1 MAVLPIAYKLN
12 QDNENW
18 NNGHLLDELEKLF
31 SQLGWHSGTI
41 RYGVPTYV
49 AGANVPNYAA
59 SNTPNVLSRYD
70 SQGGTAVSYNGHF
83 GVGGIVTPLD
93 YSKFRSRRFDVTKDG
108 TSNWQLQEYWKP
120 TSVDASTN
128 TITLPATTQY
138 YTLDGTKVESLAQTG
153 KKIVWMPEDSA
164 GANNIGGLTPGNTYY
179 VIAVSADDDK
189 TEIKLADTYAEA
201 IAGTP
206 VKNLSGDPTSG
217 TYLYDTTNKQVFREA
232 IGTDNN
238 NGSVN
243 NKDREVVILLGDS
256 VEYHFPNNDIAE
268 FKVVNQSLANGDT
281 YSSTK
286 ELSYANRANLNTS
299 ARPNSYFGGSN
310 TSNDFYPTSKA
321 GEHTT
326 GNFLRWY
333 TVGWGCTEDQMPD
346 YWIDQPGN
354 GIVPALDSVKPGNRA
369 VMNSH
374 SVSPKDAFGDGNW
387 PNSQWYP
394 RNEYWYCSA
403 ANPSDMQGKI
413 SIRGRCH
420 TSYSSYQDHTPFW
433 YVTIA
438 GSTGGGTTTG
448 AGDLK
453 LRIERNSY
461 AYSSNYVNRVRNIEI
476 LNVAST
482 STSAYDAGTGQN
494 GGWADSKVFSI
505 DGKLTGGVSTTN
517 DISFGANAA
526 ETTSNGCDGTCSL
539 HTVDYKGVGGWWQR
553 DKDDKW
559 AVMRVENSSDKKYG
573 INFYAFYFD
582 YRATGNT
589 DGTNSHKLSI
599 SSGLYWNTMN
609 HYGANDPRK
618 CNWSYASSF
627 GRWAGAPGTE
637 AQSTNYLPMDLD
649 SASTDNMPDPI
660 AFTSDA
666 NPYTY
671 KHEVRLYQAPN
682 TQDSNFA
689 MISFVGYQS
698 NDPILYDTFILHKGT
713 TFGNPNPGVDMD
725 HLMVSGITKIHK
737 PYEQGTTYHTNINIS
752 TYMPHYSANYGG
764 YNASSSYSGAF
775 TVPAGTSGMTVTR
788 NYLYGYMRDAHQK
801 RRAFSDNYGQN
812 IFDTTS
818 NTNPG
823 SDYSSYG
830 YNLIYHRDVTYELIP
845 ETEANFIDFYKP
857 ISGIPICKTFIPC
870 PYYMPDDFVFIQV
883 SSTPNAVDYRV
894 GDTVTISGN
903 EKYSIVVPSYKQNIN
918 GITNPADGDATHT
931 AALLL
936 CVRVAN

>member
-49 AGANVPNYAA
+49 APAGAAAYSATVSPNL
-59 SNTPNVLSRYD
+59 LSRYD
-70 SQGGTAVSYNGHF
+70 TQEGTAVAYNGSY
-83 GVGGIVTPLD
+83 GVGGYVTPLSS
-93 YSKFRSRRFDVTKDG
+93 SKFRTRRFDVTKDG
-108 TSNWQLQEYWKP
+108 TSHWQLQEYWKP

-128 TITLPATTQY
+128 TITFPATTQY
-138 YTLDGTKVESLAQTG
+138 YTSDGTKVETFAQTG

-217 TYLYDTTNKQVFREA
+217 TYLYDTTNKQIFREA

-243 NKDREVVILLGDS
+243 NKDREVVILQGDYL
-256 VEYHFPNNDIAE
+256 EYHFPNDDIAE

-281 YSSTK
+281 YSATK
-286 ELSYANRANLNTS
+286 ELSHANRANLNLYG
-299 ARPNSYFGGSN
+299 RPNWYFGGTN
-310 TSNDFYPTSKA
+310 TSGDWFPNSKA

-326 GNFLRWY
+326 GNFLKWY
-333 TVGWGCTEDQMPD
+333 TTGWGCSEDQMPD

-354 GIVPALDSVKPGNRA
+354 GTVPALDSITPGNRVA
-369 VMNSH
+369 MNSFQAA
-374 SVSPKDAFGDGNW
+374 PKGAYGDDKW

-394 RNEYWYCSA
+394 RNEYWYVSS

-420 TSYSSYQDHTPFW
+420 TSYSSYQDHCPFW
-433 YVTIA
+433 YVTIP

-448 AGDLK
+448 AGDLT
-453 LRIERNSY
+453 LRIERNT
-461 AYSSNYVNRVRNIEI
+461 AAHSSNYQHRVRTIEI

-494 GGWADSKVFSI
+494 GGWADSKVFTL

-517 DISFGANAA
+517 DIKFGTNTA
-526 ETTSNGCDGTCSL
+526 ETTTYAADGTCSL

-553 DKDDKW
+553 DKNDKW

-573 INFYAFYFD
+573 VNFYAFYFD

-589 DGTNSHKLSI
+589 DTTNCHRI
-599 SSGLYWNTMN
+599 GIASGLYWNTMN

-618 CNWSYASSF
+618 CYSSYASAF
-627 GRWAGAPGTE
+627 GRWAGKPGTE
-637 AQSTNYLPMDLD
+637 AQSYNYISMDLD
-649 SASTDNMPDPI
+649 SNSSDNVEYLD
-660 AFTSDA
+660 FTSDA

-689 MISFVGYQS
+689 IISFVGYQS
-698 NDPILYDTFILHKGT
+698 NTPILYDSFILHKGT

-725 HLMVSGITKIHK
+725 HLMVSGVTAIAK
-737 PYEQGTTYHTNINIS
+737 PYEQSSYYHTNININ
-752 TYMPHYSANYGG
+752 TYVPHYSAGNANYSTSAG
-764 YNASSSYSGAF
+764 YSGYA
-775 TVPAGTSGMTVTR
+775 TVPAPQSGMTVTR
-788 NYLYGYMRDAHQK
+788 NYLYGYMRDAYQ
-801 RRAFSDNYGQN
+801 RRRIFSDNYGQN

-818 NTNPG
+818 NYDPANAYNT
-823 SDYSSYG
+823 YT
-830 YNLIYHRDVTYELIP
+830 YNLIYHRDVTYERIP

-857 ISGIPICKTFIPC
+857 ISGIPICQAFIPC

-883 SSTPNAVDYRV
+883 SSTPNAVEYRV
-894 GDTVTISGN
+894 GDTVTVSGN

-918 GITNPADGDATHT
+918 GITNPSDSDATHT

>member
-1 MAVLPIAYKLN
+1 MAVTPIAYKLN

-49 AGANVPNYAA
+49 AAANAPNFAA
-59 SNTPNVLSRYD
+59 TTSPNPMGRYD
-70 SQGGTAVSYNGHF
+70 TYNGGAQGYNSTM
-83 GVGGIVTPLD
+83 GVGGYVTPLG
-93 YSKFRSRRFDVTKDG
+93 SSLFRTRRFDVTKDG
-108 TSNWQLQEYWKP
+108 TSHWQLQEYWKP

-128 TITLPATTQY
+128 TITFPATTQY
-138 YTLDGTKVESLAQTG
+138 YTPDGTKVETLAQTG

-179 VIAVSADDDK
+179 VIAVSADNNK

-217 TYLYDTTNKQVFREA
+217 SYLYDTTNKQIFREA

-243 NKDREVVILLGDS
+243 NKDREVVILQGDRI
-256 VEYHFPNNDIAE
+256 EYHFPNNDIAE

-286 ELSYANRANLNTS
+286 ELSYANRSNLNTY

-310 TSNDFYPTSKA
+310 TSGDWFPTSKA

-326 GNFLRWY
+326 GNFLRWD
-333 TVGWGCTEDQMPD
+333 TVGWGCSEDQMPD

-354 GIVPALDSVKPGNRA
+354 GTVPALDSITPGNRA
-369 VMNSH
+369 VMNHYNVAS
-374 SVSPKDAFGDGNW
+374 KDGYGDGQW
-387 PNSQWYP
+387 PNSEWYP
-394 RNEYWYCSA
+394 RNEYWYVSS

-420 TSYSSYQDHTPFW
+420 NSYQSYQDHNPFW
-433 YVTIA
+433 YVTIPA
-438 GSTGGGTTTG
+438 STGGGTTTG

-453 LRIERNSY
+453 LRIERNGY
-461 AYSSNYVNRVRNIEI
+461 TYSANWVNRVRNIEI

-494 GGWADSKVFSI
+494 GGWADSKVFTV
-505 DGKLTGGVSTTN
+505 DGKLSGGVSTTN
-517 DISFGANAA
+517 DIKFGTNAA
-526 ETTSNGCDGTCSL
+526 ETTSYAGDGTCSL

-553 DKDDKW
+553 DKNDKW
-559 AVMRVENSSDKKYG
+559 AVLRVENSSDKKYG
-573 INFYAFYFD
+573 VNFYAFYFD
-582 YRATGNT
+582 YRSTGNT
-589 DGTNSHKLSI
+589 DTTNSHRLGI
-599 SSGLYWNTMN
+599 SSGIYWNTMN

-618 CNWSYASSF
+618 CYSSYSYSF
-627 GRWAGAPGTE
+627 GRWAGKPGTE
-637 AQSTNYLPMDLD
+637 AQSYNGLGMDLD
-649 SASTDNMPDPI
+649 SASEDT
-660 AFTSDA
+660 ARHLTFTSDA

-698 NDPILYDTFILHKGT
+698 NNPILYDTFILHKGT

-725 HLMVSGITKIHK
+725 HLIVSGVTAIRDYQTSS
-737 PYEQGTTYHTNINIS
+737 YYHTNINIS
-752 TYMPHYSANYGG
+752 TYLPHFSAAYTG
-764 YNASSSYSGAF
+764 YNSSSAYSGYA
-775 TVPAGTSGMTVTR
+775 TVPAPQNGMTVTR
-788 NYLYGYMRDAHQK
+788 NYLYGYMRDAYQ
-801 RRAFSDNYGQN
+801 RRRNFSDNYGQN

-818 NTNPG
+818 NSDPG
-823 SDYSSYG
+823 DDYSTYS
-830 YNLIYHRDVTYELIP
+830 YNLIYHRDVTYERIP
-845 ETEANFIDFYKP
+845 ETEANFIDFYRP
-857 ISGIPICKTFIPC
+857 ISGIPICQSFIPC

-883 SSTPNAVDYRV
+883 NSTPNAVDYRV

-903 EKYSIVVPSYKQNIN
+903 EKYSIVVPSYTQNVN
-918 GITNPADGDATHT
+918 GITDPSDGNQTHT